1 MHRFDY
7 SEILGDIPQDIA
19 KLMMEITRIRSLE
32 GIRHA
37 NYPKDY
43 LTMEEI
49 ARVASVKYSNEIEGI
64 VTTDERIRELVLR
77 GGTPLNHPEEEIA
90 GYRDALNAIHTEHSS
105 MKIDHETILNLHS
118 MLNTK
123 GSDRHA
129 YKDVD
134 NAIVSIDQF
143 GRRHLVFEPVPA
155 DETYDHMDQLFL
167 AYSEL
172 STQGYDPLL
181 YIPCVI
187 LDYLCIH
194 PFVDGNGRTSRL
206 LTVLLLYKEGMDICR
221 YVSMDEHISLTK
233 AGYYRN
239 LRLSSEGWRENN
251 WSYFPFIR
259 YFLRTLLECY
269 IDLDT
274 RVALVDGKHIGWVQT
289 VENVIMN
296 NIAPI
301 SKGQICMA
309 LPGVS
314 MYTIEKCIKTLL
326 AQGKIE
332 RIGNTKGAR
341 YRIKRTQSQIMTT
354 PVDRLQ

>member
-7 SEILGDIPQDIA
+7 SEILGDIPRDITD
-19 KLMMEITRIRSLE
+19 LMVEITRIRSME
-32 GIRHA
+32 SIRRK

-43 LTMEEI
+43 LAMENLAKI
-49 ARVASVKYSNEIEGI
+49 ASVKYSNEIEGI
-64 VTTDERIRELVLR
+64 VTTDERIREIVMR

-90 GYRDALNAIHTEHSS
+90 GYRDALNKIHTEYKS
-105 MKIDHETILNLHS
+105 MRFDHETILNLHS
-118 MLNTK
+118 MINTK

-134 NAIVSIDQF
+134 NAIVSIDQS

-155 DETYDHMDQLFL
+155 EETFEHMDQLCL

-172 STQGYDPLL
+172 STQGYNPLL

-194 PFVDGNGRTSRL
+194 PFVNGNGRTSRL
-206 LTVLLLYKEGMDICR
+206 LTVLLLYKENIDVCR
-221 YVSMDEHISLTK
+221 YVSIDEHISFTK

-239 LRLSSEGWRENN
+239 LGLSSDGWRENR

-274 RVALVDGKHIGWVQT
+274 RFALVDGRRIGRVQT
-289 VENVIMN
+289 VENVIMRSV
-296 NIAPI
+296 APV

-309 LPGVS
+309 LPDVS
-314 MYTIEKCIKTLL
+314 TYTIEKCIKTLL

-332 RIGNTKGAR
+332 KVGNTKGAR
-341 YRIKRTQSQIMTT
+341 YRVKGNNPRT
-354 PVDRLQ
+354 